1 MVRILFFVVLFVV
14 IFLFLRHKFAR
25 TKNDD
30 DRDVQEPERMVK
42 CDHCGVNL
50 PISESV
56 FSDGHYY
63 CSLEHRDEAR
73 VK

>member
-1 MVRILFFVVLFVV
+1 MVRILFFVILLVLAIV
-14 IFLFLRHKFAR
+14 FLRHKFIR

-30 DRDVQEPERMVK
+30 RDNGQEPERMVK

-50 PISESV
+50 PLSESV
-56 FSDGHYY
+56 FFDGHYY
-63 CSLEHRDEAR
+63 CSLEHRDEAQ